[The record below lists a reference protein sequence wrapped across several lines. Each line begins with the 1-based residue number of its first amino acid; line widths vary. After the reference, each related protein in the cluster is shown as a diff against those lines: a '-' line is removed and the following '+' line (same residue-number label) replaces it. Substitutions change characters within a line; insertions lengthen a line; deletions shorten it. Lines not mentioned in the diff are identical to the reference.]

1 MCGCACVAARVC
13 GYVGAD
19 GWVRRGSHDLSAP
32 TSGMSVVDEVILTLS
47 KKLNNLEGRQELKI
61 NMLDYFVINITKIL
75 QNVWKIS
82 TYIYRAILWE
92 KKLR

>member
-1 MCGCACVAARVC
+1 
-13 GYVGAD
+13 
-19 GWVRRGSHDLSAP
+19 
-32 TSGMSVVDEVILTLS
+32 MSVVDEVILTLS

-61 NMLDYFVINITKIL
+61 NMLDYFVINITEIL

-92 KKLR
+92 KNLR